1 MSKAG
6 FMKDALILCAIT
18 LIAGF
23 ALGGVYQITKEPI
36 AQAVIAANNKAYRAV
51 FPEAE
56 SFESDEA
63 LTGAIEGCNEALAA
77 ESFGSVEVESVLLA
91 VDAAGSQLGYVVN
104 SVSNESYSGAVRLS
118 VGMEADGTVKGIEI
132 LEINDT
138 PGLGMKAKEP
148 AFKDQFVGKNSQ
160 GLTVV
165 KGGNAGEEQIDS
177 ISGATITSS
186 AVTNAVNAAM
196 YYVHNCVNQ

>member
-36 AQAVIAANNKAYRAV
+36 EQATIAANNKAYKAV

-56 SFESDEA
+56 TFESDDA
-63 LTGAIEGCNEALAA
+63 LTAAVEACNGELASG
-77 ESFGSVEVESVLLA
+77 SFGSVQVDSVLLA

-104 SVSNESYSGAVRLS
+104 STSNESYGGAVRLS

-132 LEINDT
+132 LEISDT
-138 PGLGMKAKEP
+138 PGLGLKAEEP
-148 AFKDQFVGKNSQ
+148 EFKDQFVGKNSE

-165 KGGNAGEEQIDS
+165 KGGNAGEDQIDS